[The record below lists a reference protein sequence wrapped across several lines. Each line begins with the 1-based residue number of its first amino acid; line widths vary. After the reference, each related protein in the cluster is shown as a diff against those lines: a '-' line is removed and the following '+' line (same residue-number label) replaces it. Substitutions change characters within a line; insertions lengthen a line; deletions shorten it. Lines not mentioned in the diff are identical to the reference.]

1 MADYDSRMEIIERI
15 IKRGDVRHDKIKPVL
30 EKAGMSQI
38 SSDDVSE
45 LVQVHKYLRTWW
57 ARGRLRQGAKNI
69 ADKIGS
75 YVSAVLVAVIIAE
88 TMAAKEFAN
97 SIIGDKLQGFG
108 DNLLFWIGIKKIEVS
123 GPDMAKAM
131 AAVGFATPTIVK
143 GLVIGIIVGYL
154 SWKIVTRL
162 IGYTLERKRR
172 RKDIGKLLERYPV
185 TENDKNVA

>member
-1 MADYDSRMEIIERI
+1 MAENDSRMEIIERI

-45 LVQVHKYLRTWW
+45 LVRVHKYLQTRWT
-57 ARGRLRQGAKNI
+57 RGRLGRGAKNI

-88 TMAAKEFAN
+88 TMAAKEFAG

-108 DNLLFWIGIKKIEVS
+108 DNLLFWIGIKRIEVS

-154 SWKIVTRL
+154 SWKIITRL